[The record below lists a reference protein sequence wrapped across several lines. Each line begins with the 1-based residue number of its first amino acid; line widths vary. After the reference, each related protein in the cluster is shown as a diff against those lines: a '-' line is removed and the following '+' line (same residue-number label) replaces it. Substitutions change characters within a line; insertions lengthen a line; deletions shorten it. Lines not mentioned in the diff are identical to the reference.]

1 MQNHQAKFKPQE
13 IANLL
18 WALAKLVE
26 HEVLT
31 PEQASEAVTA
41 LLPQVQNHQ
50 AEFIPQHVANL
61 LWALAKLMER
71 EVLTPEQTSEAVTAL
86 LPQVQ
91 NHQAEFIPQHV
102 ANLLWALAKL
112 VERKVLTP
120 EQASEAVT
128 ALLPQ
133 VQNHQAEFNPQE
145 IANLLWALAKL
156 VEREVLTPEQ
166 ASEAVTALL
175 PQVQNH
181 QAEFKPQEI
190 ASLLWALAALGDGVS
205 LDEILNILKT
215 MEINTIVSWRDQEIT
230 LWALTVF
237 LARGG
242 ETGLLLSPM
251 KRLYDALIA
260 EEENNSNIRATTMR
274 LSGTWLEKNVSDLT
288 VPNYKST
295 VSHLHRTLHATLSE
309 RFPDHALEMECS
321 INGLPPV
328 DLLFP
333 GKKVVVEVQGA
344 HHYVDKGKKIRNGS
358 TILKTS
364 TYKKLGYIVFE
375 ISASDVTNKDK
386 LEQLIR
392 ELNSYF
398 LNGGELSGQLY

>member
-1 MQNHQAKFKPQE
+1 MENG
-13 IANLL
+13 LL
-18 WALAKLVE
+18 QLDQGGLAS
-26 HEVLT
+26 
-31 PEQASEAVTA
+31 QAVTA
-41 LLPQVQNHQ
+41 LLPQV
-50 AEFIPQHVANL
+50 
-61 LWALAKLMER
+61 M
-71 EVLTPEQTSEAVTAL
+71 TP
-86 LPQVQ
+86 
-91 NHQAEFIPQHV
+91 
-102 ANLLWALAKL
+102 
-112 VERKVLTP
+112 P
-120 EQASEAVT
+120 E
-128 ALLPQ
+128 P
-133 VQNHQAEFNPQE
+133 
-145 IANLLWALAKL
+145 
-156 VEREVLTPEQ
+156 
-166 ASEAVTALL
+166 
-175 PQVQNH
+175 
-181 QAEFKPQEI
+181 FKPQAI
-190 ASLLWALAALGDGVS
+190 SNLLWALAALGDGVS

-215 MEINTIVSWRDQEIT
+215 MEINTIVSWRAQEIT

-242 ETGLLLSPM
+242 ETGFLLSPM

-260 EEENNSNIRATTMR
+260 EEENNSDIRATIMR

-288 VPNYKST
+288 VPNYEIT
-295 VSHLHRTLHATLSE
+295 VSHLHRKLHATLSE

-375 ISASDVTNKDK
+375 IPASDVTNKDK

-392 ELNSYF
+392 ELNGYF